1 VIPEEVLRVAGD
13 IREMRVRGASRIA
26 RAAVEAL
33 LLAAEKY
40 QGSDPGDF
48 ALYMRR
54 VAEVL
59 VSTRP
64 TAVTLPNAVNYVVS
78 ALRGARGSVEELRG
92 LVVER
97 CRSFISY
104 IDSALD
110 RIAEIG
116 SRVLSSGDVVLTH
129 CNSLAAIKVIAR
141 AHERKGLSRVY
152 ATETRPR
159 FQGLTTYRMLSQAG
173 VEVVLIPD
181 SAVRYVMR
189 EVDKVVVGAD
199 AIAANGAVVNK
210 IGTSLIALAARE
222 RGVDFYVAAET
233 YKFSPY
239 TLIGELVEIEER
251 EASEVVPADLL
262 AKHPL
267 LSVRNPAFDVTAPE
281 YVTGIIT
288 ELGVFPPAA
297 AALVLRE
304 IYRSEP
310 RAEAPALVCG
320 VEEE

>member
-1 VIPEEVLRVAGD
+1 MIPKEVLRAAED
-13 IREMRVRGASRIA
+13 IREMRIRGASRIA

-33 LLAAEKY
+33 LLAAERY
-40 QGSDPGDF
+40 RGSDPRDF

-78 ALRGARGSVEELRG
+78 ALRGARGSVEELKE

-97 CRSFISY
+97 CRSFLSY
-104 IDSALD
+104 MDSALD
-110 RIAEIG
+110 RLAEIG
-116 SRVLSSGDVVLTH
+116 SGVLSSGDVVLTH

-159 FQGLTTYRMLSQAG
+159 LQGLITYRMLSQAG

-181 SAVRYVMR
+181 SAVRHLMR
-189 EVDKVVVGAD
+189 DVDKVVVGAD
-199 AIAANGAVVNK
+199 AVAANGAVVNK
-210 IGTSLIALAARE
+210 IGTSLIALAAGE

-251 EASEVVPADLL
+251 DASEVVPPDLL
-262 AKHPL
+262 SKHPL

-281 YVTGIIT
+281 YITGIIT
-288 ELGVFPPAA
+288 EIGILPPTA

-304 IYRSEP
+304 MYGSELE
-310 RAEAPALVCG
+310 AEAPTLVHG
-320 VEEE
+320 VEE